1 MMKNVAS
8 RFTPEFF
15 RSVVGHGDESWAP
28 IFIVGM
34 PRSGTT
40 LMEQVLSSHSKV
52 FGAGELETFKEL
64 VGECANR
71 QRVPPAFPD
80 LIALLPP
87 EEMTALGREYTAR
100 VRVLAPEAER
110 IVDKMPLNFLFV
122 GLIHAAFPRARIIN
136 TRRDPLDN
144 CVSCYSLLFTGAQPF
159 AYDLTELGHYYRGYE
174 RVMEHWHA
182 VLPPG
187 VLMDVQ
193 YEDLVDDL
201 EGVSRR
207 VLAHCDLDWEEA
219 CLDFHRTERM
229 VRTASLMQVREPLYR
244 RSIGSWRRYEK
255 HLGPLYEAL
264 GIASPP
270 PA

>member
-1 MMKNVAS
+1 
-8 RFTPEFF
+8 
-15 RSVVGHGDESWAP
+15 
-28 IFIVGM
+28 
-34 PRSGTT
+34 
-40 LMEQVLSSHSKV
+40 
-52 FGAGELETFKEL
+52 
-64 VGECANR
+64 
-71 QRVPPAFPD
+71 
-80 LIALLPP
+80 
-87 EEMTALGREYTAR
+87 
-100 VRVLAPEAER
+100 
-110 IVDKMPLNFLFV
+110 
-122 GLIHAAFPRARIIN
+122 
-136 TRRDPLDN
+136 
-144 CVSCYSLLFTGAQPF
+144 
-159 AYDLTELGHYYRGYE
+159 
-174 RVMEHWHA
+174 MEHWHA